1 MKLAQIIAT
10 ATTAAVLGTA
20 GVTVAGATTGSGAT
34 IPDATFLAAATGA
47 TTPATGTATGTAKGP
62 RALRHAVKIAAGVI
76 GISPHLAKELR
87 AGKSISQ
94 VATDHHVDVQKV
106 IDALVQAADQ
116 RIEAAKTA
124 GRITA
129 ARAAQLEARVPAMVD
144 KLVAATHIPGRRA
157 AALRR
162 NAARAGV
169 KVAAGVI
176 GISPADLAKE
186 LRAGK
191 SIAEVATEHHVDVQ
205 TVVDAIVK
213 AGTDKIEA
221 AKSAGKI
228 SADRAA
234 RLEARLPAF
243 ADRLVHATR
252 SK

>member
-20 GVTVAGATTGSGAT
+20 GVSVAGATAGSGAT

-47 TTPATGTATGTAKGP
+47 ATPAAGTGTANAP
-62 RALRHAVKIAAGVI
+62 RALRQALKVAAGAI
-76 GISPHLAKELR
+76 GIAPADLAKELR
-87 AGKSISQ
+87 AGKSISD
-94 VATDHHVDVQKV
+94 VATDHHVDVQTV
-106 IDALVQAADQ
+106 VDALVQAADQ

-129 ARAAQLEARVPAMVD
+129 ARAAQLEARVPTAVA
-144 KLVAATHIPGRRA
+144 KLVAAHHTPGRHG

-162 NAARAGV
+162 KAVRAGV

-176 GISPADLAKE
+176 GISPADLAQQ

-191 SIAEVATEHHVDVQ
+191 SIAQVATDHHVDVQ
-205 TVVDAIVK
+205 QVIDAIVK
-213 AGTDKIEA
+213 AGTDRIEA
-221 AKSAGKI
+221 AKNAGKI
-228 SADRAA
+228 PAARAA
-234 RLEARLPAF
+234 RLEARLPAL
-243 ADRLVHATR
+243 ADKLVHATR

>member
-20 GVTVAGATTGSGAT
+20 GVSVAGATAGSGAA

-47 TTPATGTATGTAKGP
+47 ATPAAGTANAP
-62 RALRHAVKIAAGVI
+62 RALRQAVKVAAAAI
-76 GISPHLAKELR
+76 GIAPADLAKELR
-87 AGKSISQ
+87 AGKSISD

-106 IDALVQAADQ
+106 VDALVQAADQ

-129 ARAAQLEARVPAMVD
+129 ARAAQLEARVPTAVA
-144 KLVAATHIPGRRA
+144 KLVAAHHTPGRHG

-162 NAARAGV
+162 KAVRAGV

-176 GISPADLAKE
+176 GISPADLAQQ

-191 SIAEVATEHHVDVQ
+191 SIAQVATDHHVDVQ
-205 TVVDAIVK
+205 TVIDAIVK
-213 AGTDKIEA
+213 AGTDRIEA
-221 AKSAGKI
+221 AKNAGKI
-228 SADRAA
+228 PAARAA
-234 RLEARLPAF
+234 RLEARLPAL
-243 ADRLVHATR
+243 ADKLVHATR